1 MFPAMPDF
9 LDERGGKYFYDTRV
23 SLEKLPTDEV

>member
-23 SLEKLPTDEV
+23 SLEQSSIGQV